1 MDPKWIFVIHYDPR
15 LRHIFKD
22 ASINTEKSNDDQ
34 PNIVQ
39 ESGNIEQIGIND
51 DVQPEDCELDD
62 GDNIPLAVWTSR
74 ARGVFSQNDKLDEAI
89 HHDNQQFPKA
99 NDLIEEGNIDDI
111 QYEDQINRSGNT
123 DIFDDETTFID
134 TEYDEGEDEDDHNMT
149 LAEWFR
155 KSNIN
160 FLQEHMNIDKEALE
174 DIDADD
180 NINEDF

>member
-15 LRHIFKD
+15 LRHIFED

-39 ESGNIEQIGIND
+39 ESGNIEQIGINDDVQDD

-149 LAEWFR
+149 LA
-155 KSNIN
+155 
-160 FLQEHMNIDKEALE
+160 
-174 DIDADD
+174 
-180 NINEDF
+180 